1 MYTISCG
8 SPSLLFKEIYKCSD
22 KHETLL
28 VETALVHRDLQP
40 LSAWHPPSTASE
52 LERFPYYQYRL
63 VRSVG

>member
-28 VETALVHRDLQP
+28 VETALVKQP
-40 LSAWHPPSTASE
+40 QFYNSQSVI
-52 LERFPYYQYRL
+52 FP
-63 VRSVG
+63 